1 MSQQSLV
8 QEVIEDLGHL
18 CIILP
23 KFHCELNFI
32 EYFWGAIKHYLC
44 DHCDN
49 TFLTLQANMPVALE
63 TVNKLLIQKWH
74 NQMMRWMDAYR
85 DHDGLNAKDAQ
96 LQPCAFD

>member
-1 MSQQSLV
+1 
-8 QEVIEDLGHL
+8 
-18 CIILP
+18 
-23 KFHCELNFI
+23 
-32 EYFWGAIKHYLC
+32 
-44 DHCDN
+44 
-49 TFLTLQANMPVALE
+49 MPVALE